1 MTVTRVTAAA
11 RRRGMVA
18 VIASAA
24 AVGLSLG
31 FTMPLI
37 ALLLERDGHSV
48 TMIGLNSATSSFAM
62 LVVAPLLPRLMGHL
76 GTLPALFLGIA
87 VAVAALLMMPLLPSL
102 GAWFVLRFVLGLGN
116 AIHWVVSETWIITV
130 ADSRNRGRVVGAYVT
145 VLAAGL
151 ACGPLLIGL
160 TGIDGAVPFVT
171 GAGLIAAAAV
181 PLLFAGG
188 GAPPVPAEAPA
199 ALIAAARWAPALMAV
214 ALLVGFTHIV
224 VFALL
229 PVYGVRLGLGQD
241 TAVLMLSVF
250 LAGSMVLQVPIGWL
264 ADRLGRETMLAAGA
278 AAGLAGALALPVVLE
293 GAFLWPLLFLW
304 GGVILGLY
312 TVAMSLLGER
322 FRSGRMAG
330 AMAAFVM
337 IYELGSL
344 TGPVAAGAAMDILGP
359 AGLPLTLALGFA
371 VLIGFALATRR
382 GGAGRRG

>member
-76 GTLPALFLGIA
+76 GTLPALYLGIA
-87 VAVAALLMMPLLPSL
+87 VATAALLMMPLLPSL
-102 GAWFVLRFVLGLGN
+102 GAWFALRFVLGLGN

-160 TGIDGAVPFVT
+160 TGIDGALPFVT
-171 GAGLIAAAAV
+171 GAGLIALAAV

-188 GAPPVPAEAPA
+188 GAPPVAAEAPA

-214 ALLVGFTHIV
+214 ALLV
-224 VFALL
+224 
-229 PVYGVRLGLGQD
+229 
-241 TAVLMLSVF
+241 
-250 LAGSMVLQVPIGWL
+250 
-264 ADRLGRETMLAAGA
+264 
-278 AAGLAGALALPVVLE
+278 
-293 GAFLWPLLFLW
+293 
-304 GGVILGLY
+304 
-312 TVAMSLLGER
+312 
-322 FRSGRMAG
+322 
-330 AMAAFVM
+330 
-337 IYELGSL
+337 
-344 TGPVAAGAAMDILGP
+344 
-359 AGLPLTLALGFA
+359 
-371 VLIGFALATRR
+371 
-382 GGAGRRG
+382 